1 MCQSKAHR
9 NPAMSCGLCTGLL
22 IGDQGSSV
30 DCKCRVVFL
39 DKKLGFSLHQGVYYF
54 IAIRLFTVGGIL

>member
-30 DCKCRVVFL
+30 GCKCRVVFL